1 MATSAEDETVIS
13 KKQEKMFW
21 YKVRLIDC
29 NEDQRSEA
37 EDLKTE
43 VYEVLNKPPIRQDED
58 FYDKFICGGGNP
70 ELRLNVIEYT
80 PQRVYYMGVERGI
93 VTKYI
98 ILQKDIELEIEFM
111 KMTSLQD
118 LSSLEICKRVKDN
131 EKLYKVIP
139 RRLVFEVEK
148 FR

>member
-43 VYEVLNKPPIRQDED
+43 VYEVLNKPPIRQNED
-58 FYDKFICGGGNP
+58 FYMAKN
-70 ELRLNVIEYT
+70 
-80 PQRVYYMGVERGI
+80 YMFLVSCDL
-93 VTKYI
+93 
-98 ILQKDIELEIEFM
+98 IL
-111 KMTSLQD
+111 S
-118 LSSLEICKRVKDN
+118 DN
-131 EKLYKVIP
+131 LP
-139 RRLVFEVEK
+139 T
-148 FR
+148 

>member
-1 MATSAEDETVIS
+1 
-13 KKQEKMFW
+13 MFW
-21 YKVRLIDC
+21 YKVSLIDC
-29 NEDQRSEA
+29 KEYRKREA
-37 EDLKTE
+37 KNLRAEME
-43 VYEVLNKPPIRQDED
+43 EILNKPPIRQDED

-70 ELRLNVIEYT
+70 ELRLNVTEYT
-80 PQRVYYMGVERGI
+80 PQRVYYMGVERRI
-93 VTKYI
+93 VTRYI
-98 ILQKDIELEIEFM
+98 ILQEDIELEIEFM

-118 LSSLEICKRVKDN
+118 LSALEICKRVKDT